1 MIVNDLFSTF
11 FQPQVIVVSDSQIN
25 EIKRKRLMGEKES
38 LEKTKAKIE
47 ERIAEI
53 NASVT
58 SLDTTPQVESNS

>member
-53 NASVT
+53 NASVA
-58 SLDTTPQVESNS
+58 SLDTTPQAESSS

>member
-38 LEKTKAKIE
+38 LEKTKVKIE

-53 NASVT
+53 NMSVGA
-58 SLDTTPQVESNS
+58 LDINPQAESNS

>member
-1 MIVNDLFSTF
+1 MIVNDLFTTF

-53 NASVT
+53 NASVA
-58 SLDTTPQVESNS
+58 SLDTTPQAESSS

>member
-53 NASVT
+53 NASVA
-58 SLDTTPQVESNS
+58 SLDTTPQAESNS

>member
-38 LEKTKAKIE
+38 LEKTKVKIE

-53 NASVT
+53 NKSVGAV
-58 SLDTTPQVESNS
+58 DINPQAESNS

>member
-38 LEKTKAKIE
+38 LEKTKVKIE

-53 NASVT
+53 NKSVGA
-58 SLDTTPQVESNS
+58 LDINPQVESNS

>member
-25 EIKRKRLMGEKES
+25 EIKLKRLMGEKES
-38 LEKTKAKIE
+38 LEKTKVKIE

-53 NASVT
+53 NKSVGA
-58 SLDTTPQVESNS
+58 LDINPQAESNS

>member
-38 LEKTKAKIE
+38 LEKTKVKIE

-53 NASVT
+53 NKSVGA
-58 SLDTTPQVESNS
+58 LDINPQAESNS

>member
-53 NASVT
+53 NASVA

>member
-38 LEKTKAKIE
+38 LEKTKVKIE

-53 NASVT
+53 NKSVGA
-58 SLDTTPQVESNS
+58 LDINPQSESNS